1 MKWKKKKKFLKSLRP
16 SKELEQYEENF
27 NLIHKRNI
35 STTLKKDEK
44 KEKDIHYLEK
54 KLEKRFDKID
64 DNIEEMKI
72 SINNLFL
79 LSVLKENIPE
89 EKNKNRIRDYIERYY
104 KKLLPNLFK
113 GPPISKTDE
122 YEDEKEI
129 NISNQNDNNN
139 IISQKKNC
147 NFRPN

>member
-1 MKWKKKKKFLKSLRP
+1 MSQLPKSGSKTRLNEMEEKKKFLKSLRP

-72 SINNLFL
+72 SINNLFF
-79 LSVLKENIPE
+79 I
-89 EKNKNRIRDYIERYY
+89 IC
-104 KKLLPNLFK
+104 FK
-113 GPPISKTDE
+113 RE
-122 YEDEKEI
+122 Y
-129 NISNQNDNNN
+129 
-139 IISQKKNC
+139 
-147 NFRPN
+147 P